1 VRIVRDPAPGPE
13 AEVGEPLDLL
23 VRLHQLGEPA
33 DDYAPSG
40 MGRRVIAVRLEP
52 DEVLVAD
59 RGQLRPGAGAE
70 DHILPVHQVVDRQD
84 HDLAVGEEADPPHR
98 NRAEQPQAVRERQ
111 YLQASVICGMH
122 HHNALPN
129 KESLTPLPSASALAG
144 HTARSPAGPGNKSSR
159 APATFPEPGGLWKR
173 PRTFGKFLVNAC

>member
-98 NRAEQPQAVRERQ
+98 DRAE
-111 YLQASVICGMH
+111 
-122 HHNALPN
+122 
-129 KESLTPLPSASALAG
+129 
-144 HTARSPAGPGNKSSR
+144 
-159 APATFPEPGGLWKR
+159 
-173 PRTFGKFLVNAC
+173 

>member
-70 DHILPVHQVVDRQD
+70 DHVLPVH
-84 HDLAVGEEADPPHR
+84 
-98 NRAEQPQAVRERQ
+98 
-111 YLQASVICGMH
+111 
-122 HHNALPN
+122 
-129 KESLTPLPSASALAG
+129 
-144 HTARSPAGPGNKSSR
+144 
-159 APATFPEPGGLWKR
+159 
-173 PRTFGKFLVNAC
+173 